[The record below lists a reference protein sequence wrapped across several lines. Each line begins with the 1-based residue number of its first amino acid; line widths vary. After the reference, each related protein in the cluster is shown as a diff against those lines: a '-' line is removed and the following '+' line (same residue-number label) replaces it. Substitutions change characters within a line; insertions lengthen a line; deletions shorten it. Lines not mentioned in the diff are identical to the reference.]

1 MLLACS
7 PPRKA
12 ITCAGLKALR
22 ALDRREE
29 CGAGARIRNR
39 TACESRTFTHKNG
52 KVSQCQHDPV
62 GRCEPSAERLMCN
75 SPGLESLEQVELV
88 RMVKTL
94 ERERDKLMRDIRQ
107 DDKLLEKLERVYGP
121 FADDDLRVSSSD

>member
-1 MLLACS
+1 
-7 PPRKA
+7 
-12 ITCAGLKALR
+12 
-22 ALDRREE
+22 
-29 CGAGARIRNR
+29 
-39 TACESRTFTHKNG
+39 
-52 KVSQCQHDPV
+52 
-62 GRCEPSAERLMCN
+62 MCN